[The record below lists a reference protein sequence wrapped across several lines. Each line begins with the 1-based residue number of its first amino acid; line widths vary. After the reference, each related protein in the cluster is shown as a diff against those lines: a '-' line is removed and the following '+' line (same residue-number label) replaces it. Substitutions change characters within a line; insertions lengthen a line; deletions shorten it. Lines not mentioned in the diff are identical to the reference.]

1 MSVRESDLVLRPD
14 ARTGLIVVTV
24 TVVAGV
30 SIVAAILIGDAP
42 TPFAP
47 IVGALFTAMTALGIV
62 NLLRTR
68 ITLTPQ
74 EIVVRGVFSGQHRPR
89 SQAAEVVRATI
100 TAPRGASGES
110 LFVLDARRD
119 LLIRVSG
126 AGFKREDLDLLVTEL
141 GVPCKVFSHPVEPKK
156 FAEMYPGLISKAER
170 HPYRIAFMIIAVI
183 CAIAALTIAL
193 MAATS

>member
-14 ARTGLIVVTV
+14 VRTGLLVVTV
-24 TVVAGV
+24 AVVAGA

-42 TPFAP
+42 TVFAP
-47 IVGALFTAMTALGIV
+47 IVGAMFAALTVLGIGS
-62 NLLRTR
+62 LLRTR
-68 ITLTPQ
+68 IILTPQ
-74 EIVVRGVFSGQHRPR
+74 EIVVRGLFSRQRRPR
-89 SQAAEVVRATI
+89 PQAAEVVRATI

-110 LFVLDARRD
+110 LFVLDAHRE

-126 AGFKREDLDLLVTEL
+126 ASFKREDLDLLVAEL
-141 GVPCKVFSHPVEPKK
+141 GVPCDAHSRPVEPKK
-156 FAEMYPGLISKAER
+156 FAETYPGLISKAEL
-170 HPYRIAFMIIAVI
+170 HPYRIAFAIIAVI